1 MQKRRDEQKRRE
13 KMIWKEE
20 TNKTNE
26 MKWDE
31 IKKGDQKRQMETE
44 RVLTHNPVLQ
54 PQRATA
60 DPWAS

>member
-44 RVLTHNPVLQ
+44 RV
-54 PQRATA
+54 
-60 DPWAS
+60 